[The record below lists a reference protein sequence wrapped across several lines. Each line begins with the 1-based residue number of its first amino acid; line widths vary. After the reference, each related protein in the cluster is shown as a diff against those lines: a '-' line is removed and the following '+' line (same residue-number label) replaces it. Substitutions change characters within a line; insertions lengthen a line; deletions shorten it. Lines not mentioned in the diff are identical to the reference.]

1 MEKNF
6 IENANLLRTLKRFIN
21 DIEFKKS
28 LQRILGIFRLIV

>member
-21 DIEFKKS
+21 EFKKS
-28 LQRILGIFRLIV
+28 LQGI